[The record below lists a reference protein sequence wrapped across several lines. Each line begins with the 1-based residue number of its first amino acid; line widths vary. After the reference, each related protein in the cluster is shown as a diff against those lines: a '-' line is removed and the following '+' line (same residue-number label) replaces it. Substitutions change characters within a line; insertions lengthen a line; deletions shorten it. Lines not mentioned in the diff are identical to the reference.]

1 MKPAKILLML
11 AALAGSTVHAV
22 TAHSFTGSSGPSNS
36 ITSTTGNVVATG
48 YISLGGGV
56 WMGPSTI
63 QVAQGAN
70 GVGVAS
76 FGSQSSTLVE
86 GTFAEHLLLDFSGT
100 ATGSVQI
107 DSIGLYFPNTP
118 ASPFFTYQ
126 WLSAAPSGVGNPA
139 YPLANTVSTGIVSGA
154 NTFTGITGS
163 GKYLFL
169 GGIPVSSS
177 TANYFAV
184 TNVSYTSVPDGASTL
199 ALMGAAVATLG
210 LVARRRR
217 A

>member
-22 TAHSFTGSSGPSNS
+22 PVSASFTGSSGPSNS

-48 YISLGGGV
+48 YISLGGGS
-56 WMGPSTI
+56 WMGPTNI
-63 QVAQGAN
+63 QVSQGAN
-70 GVGVAS
+70 GVGVHS
-76 FGSQSSTLVE
+76 FGSQTGTLVE
-86 GTFAEHLLLDFSGT
+86 GTFAEHILLDFTGT
-100 ATGSVQI
+100 ATGSVSI

-126 WLSAAPSGVGNPA
+126 WLSALPTTGAPN
-139 YPLANTVSTGIVSGA
+139 YPLASTVSTGIISGA

-163 GKYLFL
+163 GRYLFL
-169 GGIPVSSS
+169 GGVPLNSS
-177 TANYFAV
+177 TANYFSV
-184 TNVSYTSVPDGASTL
+184 TNVSYNSVPDGASTL
-199 ALMGAAVATLG
+199 ALMGAALATLG
-210 LVARRRR
+210 FAARRRR